1 MKRAERFFK
10 ASSFVAN
17 LCFVAAILLRMPEG
31 RQYLTAI
38 GVSMFL
44 TAATCGVAILWSGYY
59 KTALAEAKRK
69 RESYGVSGS
78 IDDNTSP
85 VSTT

>member
-1 MKRAERFFK
+1 MKKVERFFK

-17 LCFVAAILLRMPEG
+17 ICFFAALLLRMPEG

-38 GVSMFL
+38 AVTMFL

-59 KTALAEAKRK
+59 KTVLQEVK
-69 RESYGVSGS
+69 RER
-78 IDDNTSP
+78 
-85 VSTT
+85 